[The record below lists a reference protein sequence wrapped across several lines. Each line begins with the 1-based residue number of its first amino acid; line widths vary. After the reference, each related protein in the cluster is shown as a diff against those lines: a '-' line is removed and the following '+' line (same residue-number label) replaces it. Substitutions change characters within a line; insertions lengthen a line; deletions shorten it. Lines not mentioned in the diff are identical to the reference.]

1 VPDFHLEQSFEKT
14 VIGVDEVGRG
24 PLAGPVVSCA
34 CIFFDHSIPIE
45 ELQLIDDSKKLTS
58 LKRYKALR
66 LILKMKKENK
76 LNFRIGSASVE
87 EIDKLNILNATILSM
102 KRAILKLKIKKGTI
116 IVDGNIKLKIGNLI
130 SKYFVNGDQL
140 SISIATASIIAKIH
154 RDKYMAKIGKNYPFF
169 KWQSNAGYGTS
180 EHINQIKIHGITPH
194 HRKSF
199 EPIKTFIQNNN
210 LTC

>member
-1 VPDFHLEQSFEKT
+1 MPDFHLEQSLEKT

-34 CIFFDHSIPIE
+34 CIFFDHHMPIE

-87 EIDKLNILNATILSM
+87 EIDNLNILAFKFYYT
-102 KRAILKLKIKKGTI
+102 KII
-116 IVDGNIKLKIGNLI
+116 
-130 SKYFVNGDQL
+130 
-140 SISIATASIIAKIH
+140 
-154 RDKYMAKIGKNYPFF
+154 
-169 KWQSNAGYGTS
+169 
-180 EHINQIKIHGITPH
+180 
-194 HRKSF
+194 
-199 EPIKTFIQNNN
+199 
-210 LTC
+210 